1 MMDGISLGLAS
12 LVVVIVLLALRI
24 PVGVALGGVA
34 FGGIWLF
41 AGPRAAWGTLSQVP
55 YEFTAHWTLSS
66 IPMFLLMGYVAYY
79 SRITEALFRTAQ
91 LWLGRLPGGLGIA
104 SVSGAAGFAAVTGSS
119 MAAAAAMGRI
129 AVPEMMRLGYNPGFS
144 AGIVA
149 AAGTIGS
156 MIPPS
161 IIMIVYGVFAE
172 VSIGQL
178 FIAGVIPGIL
188 TAIFYSIVIATRVT
202 ITPSIAPRLAQTP
215 PMSVRMRSLLEIWP
229 FMLLVIG
236 VFGGLFSGI
245 FTPTEAGAVG
255 AFLSCIIALLKRAL
269 TWSVIKQATVETIR
283 GTASIFFIAIG
294 AALLTRFLAMTGLP
308 DFLSQHI
315 ASMHVSPLVLMIG
328 IAALYL
334 FLGMFLDP
342 LGCML
347 LTLPIVLPILENQ
360 GANLVWFGILLVKF
374 LEVGLITPPVGL
386 NVFVIKEILGNKV
399 PLSKIFGGVTW
410 FIASDIVLIA
420 ILVWWPQIAL
430 FLPQYVK

>member
-1 MMDGISLGLAS
+1 MDGISLGLAS